1 MEQRWREIYERVTG
15 EEADWTAE
23 RLIEETFIRVGARNK
38 AKYSVDRVKETKVQA
53 FREAQS
59 RKALS
64 NWKVV
69 KHYRFP
75 SVSLA
80 CLPPA
85 AAVQRPRRA
94 LSRLSFLSNRR

>member
-23 RLIEETFIRVGARNK
+23 RLIEETFKRVGARNR
-38 AKYSVDRVKETKVQA
+38 ATYSVSRPKESKVQA
-53 FREAQS
+53 FQEAQS

-64 NWKVV
+64 NWKVA

-80 CLPPA
+80 SLPPVLA
-85 AAVQRPRRA
+85 ERPRRA
-94 LSRLSFLSNRR
+94 LSRLSCLSNRR